1 MLLKNLR
8 KTTTIKMT
16 LKIFVIN
23 ILCNI
28 FFFNITQCFSKKR
41 NIITACNQIY
51 EICKLI
57 FYNIKYYNTGEMHL
71 SYSIIKK
78 CLIKCQ
84 LSIINIIFSI
94 LIQKRTKNSMSA
106 VSNGAQRLKKI
117 LTINQLNQTFH
128 VKNKLRNVT
137 NRGINLII

>member
-1 MLLKNLR
+1 
-8 KTTTIKMT
+8 
-16 LKIFVIN
+16 
-23 ILCNI
+23 
-28 FFFNITQCFSKKR
+28 
-41 NIITACNQIY
+41 
-51 EICKLI
+51 
-57 FYNIKYYNTGEMHL
+57 MHL

-117 LTINQLNQTFH
+117 LIINQLNQTIH